1 MPVRRFLSL
10 SMCALAVAGAPLA
23 ALASADRDA
32 GRTVAPSSN
41 EARFV
46 LRGYADCLVRNDPRG
61 VDSFLELSPFD
72 PNFGRRG
79 ASISVSG
86 CLVGGRLKFT
96 AILLRGAL
104 FAVKYKRDFGAT
116 PPPVMIGAMDLA
128 PAGTSPTAADGGA
141 AIRFVVT
148 AADCMA
154 MRDLTGARALVLA
167 SIGSKAERESAGA
180 VGAGRDRMC
189 AGSGSGARQGADRNR
204 RLPKCC
210 IAAPCRPRRCPGT
223 RSNA

>member
-1 MPVRRFLSL
+1 MPVPRFLSL
-10 SMCALAVAGAPLA
+10 SICALAVASAPLA
-23 ALASADRDA
+23 ALAAPDRDA
-32 GRTVAPSSN
+32 GRAVSPSSN

-46 LRGYADCLVRNDPRG
+46 LRGYADCLARNDPRG

-79 ASISVSG
+79 AAVSASG

-104 FAVKYKRDFGAT
+104 FAVKYKRDFGAM

-154 MRDLTGARALVLA
+154 MRDLSGARALVLA
-167 SIGSKAERESAGA
+167 PIGSKAERESLARLAPAATACAPGLDLARAKEPIESALAEVLYRRA
-180 VGAGRDRMC
+180 V
-189 AGSGSGARQGADRNR
+189 QGKAM
-204 RLPKCC
+204 
-210 IAAPCRPRRCPGT
+210 IG
-223 RSNA
+223 NAK